1 MGSFELLAG
10 KKYVKEILLI
20 DDVVKSEYHVF
31 SLEERRRRGKEGN
44 GYNLLTFCYSL
55 VASSYNRVFIVCF
68 CIRVNLGVLRSTLF
82 LCSSLLK
89 QCAVG
94 VFFSIAL
101 HAINKVS
108 VCLDKSV
115 TSAIID

>member
-55 VASSYNRVFIVCF
+55 VASSYNRECVYC
-68 CIRVNLGVLRSTLF
+68 
-82 LCSSLLK
+82 LL
-89 QCAVG
+89 
-94 VFFSIAL
+94 L
-101 HAINKVS
+101 HQG
-108 VCLDKSV
+108 
-115 TSAIID
+115 